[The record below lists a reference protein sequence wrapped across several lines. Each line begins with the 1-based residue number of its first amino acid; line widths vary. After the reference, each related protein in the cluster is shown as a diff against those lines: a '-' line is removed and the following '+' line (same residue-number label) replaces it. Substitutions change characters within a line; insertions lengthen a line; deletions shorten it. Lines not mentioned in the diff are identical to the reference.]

1 MEGKIM
7 LDETK
12 IENIKVKARANHVP
26 ILQDDSMQF
35 IQTLLEIKKPA
46 SILEV
51 GTAVGY
57 SALQF
62 SKHLKEGGKIVTME
76 LDENTANVARD
87 NIKELGMENV
97 IEVVNADAYEHM
109 KTLEGP
115 FDVVFID
122 AAKGQYMKYLEEA
135 LRLTKPGSLIIADNV
150 LLRGMVM
157 SDYNEHKHRTAV
169 KRLREYI
176 NAVTTNPNLVSCVL
190 DVGDGVAVSA
200 VK

>member
-1 MEGKIM
+1 M

-12 IENIKVKARANHVP
+12 LEQIKLKARQDHVP
-26 ILQDDSMQF
+26 ILQDNSLAY
-35 IQTLLEIKKPA
+35 IKTLLEIKKPE

-57 SALQF
+57 SALEF
-62 SKHLKEGGKIVTME
+62 SKHLKPNGRILTME
-76 LDENTANVARD
+76 LNKDTANIAKK
-87 NIKELGMENV
+87 NIQEMGMESI

-109 KTLEGP
+109 KTLVGP
-115 FDVVFID
+115 YDVVFID

-135 LRLTKPGSLIIADNV
+135 LRLTKTGSLIIADNV

-169 KRLREYI
+169 TRLREYI
-176 NAVTTNPNLVSCVL
+176 NKVTTDPNLVSCIM
-190 DVGDGVAVSA
+190 DVGDGVAVSV

>member
-1 MEGKIM
+1 M

-12 IENIKVKARANHVP
+12 IEKIKSEARANHVP
-26 ILQDDSMQF
+26 ILQDNSLQF
-35 IQTLLEIKKPA
+35 IETLLEIKKPE

-62 SKHLKEGGKIVTME
+62 SKHLKENGKIITME
-76 LDENTANVARD
+76 LDENTANIARN
-87 NIKELGMENV
+87 NIKDLGMEEV
-97 IEVVNADAYEHM
+97 IQVVNSDAYEHM

-135 LRLTKPGSLIIADNV
+135 LRLTRPGSLIIADNV

-157 SDYNEHKHRTAV
+157 GDYNEHKHRTAV
-169 KRLREYI
+169 TRLREYI
-176 NAVTTNPNLVSCVL
+176 HSVTTNPNLVSCVI
-190 DVGDGVAVSA
+190 DVGDGVAVSV

>member
-1 MEGKIM
+1 M
-7 LDETK
+7 LDMAKMEK
-12 IENIKVKARANHVP
+12 IKSKARENHVP
-26 ILQDDSMQF
+26 ILQDDSLQF
-35 IQTLLEIKKPA
+35 IETILAIRKPQ

-57 SALQF
+57 SALNF
-62 SKHLKEGGKIVTME
+62 SKYLKENGKIITME
-76 LDENTANVARD
+76 LDEEISNIARE
-87 NIKELGMENV
+87 NIKELGKENV
-97 IEVVNADAYEHM
+97 IQVVNSDAYTYM
-109 KTLEGP
+109 QTLNEK

-157 SDYNEHKHRTAV
+157 GDYNEHKHRTAV
-169 KRLREYI
+169 TRLREYI
-176 NAVTTNPNLVSCVL
+176 NSVTTNPNLVSCIM
-190 DVGDGVAVSA
+190 DVGDGVAVSV

>member
-1 MEGKIM
+1 MEGRIM

-12 IENIKVKARANHVP
+12 IEKIKVEARANHVP
-26 ILQDDSMQF
+26 ILQDVSLQF
-35 IQTLLEIKKPA
+35 IETLREIKKPA

-76 LDENTANVARD
+76 LDENTANIARS
-87 NIKELGMENV
+87 NIKELGMESV
-97 IEVVNADAYEHM
+97 IEVVNTDAYEYM
-109 KTLEGP
+109 KTLEGL

-176 NAVTTNPNLVSCVL
+176 NAVTTNPNLVSCVM
-190 DVGDGVAVSA
+190 DVGDGVAISV

>member
-1 MEGKIM
+1 M
-7 LDETK
+7 LDEIK
-12 IENIKVKARANHVP
+12 LENIKKKAREDHVP
-26 ILQDDSMQF
+26 ILQDASLQF
-35 IQTLLEIKKPA
+35 IKTLLEIRKPE

-57 SALQF
+57 SALEF
-62 SKHLKEGGKIVTME
+62 SKHLKENGKIITME
-76 LDENTANVARD
+76 LNENTANIAKQ
-87 NIKELGMENV
+87 NIKDMGMENV
-97 IEVVNADAYEHM
+97 IEVVNKDAYEHM
-109 KTLEGP
+109 TTLEET

-135 LRLTKPGSLIIADNV
+135 LRLTRPGSLIIADNV

-169 KRLREYI
+169 TRLREYI
-176 NAVTTNPNLVSCVL
+176 NAVTTNPNLESCVM
-190 DVGDGVAVSA
+190 DVGDGVAVSV

>member
-1 MEGKIM
+1 M

-12 IENIKVKARANHVP
+12 LEQIKIKAREEHVP
-26 ILQDDSMQF
+26 ILQDASLQY
-35 IQTLLEIKKPA
+35 IKTILEIKKPET
-46 SILEV
+46 ILEV
-51 GTAVGY
+51 GTAVGF
-57 SALQF
+57 SALEF
-62 SKHLKEGGKIVTME
+62 SKHLKENGKIITME
-76 LDENTANVARD
+76 LDETTANIARG
-87 NIKELGMENV
+87 NIREMGMEDV
-97 IEVVNADAYEHM
+97 IEVVNKDAYEHM

-135 LRLTKPGSLIIADNV
+135 LRLTKSGSVIIADNV

-176 NAVTTNPNLVSCVL
+176 AAVTTDSRLESCIM
-190 DVGDGVAVSA
+190 DVGDGVAVSV

>member
-1 MEGKIM
+1 M
-7 LDETK
+7 LDEIK
-12 IENIKVKARANHVP
+12 IEKIKNEARENHVP
-26 ILQDDSMQF
+26 ILQDASLQF
-35 IQTLLEIKKPA
+35 IETLLEIRKPE

-62 SKHLKEGGKIVTME
+62 SKHLKQGGKIVTME
-76 LDENTANVARD
+76 LDEKTANIARA
-87 NIKELGMENV
+87 NICDLGMEDV
-97 IEVVNADAYEHM
+97 IEVINTDAYEYM

-122 AAKGQYMKYLEEA
+122 AAKGQYLKYLEEA
-135 LRLTKPGSLIIADNV
+135 LRLTRPGSLIIADNV

-157 SDYNEHKHRTAV
+157 GDYTGHKHRTAV
-169 KRLREYI
+169 TRLREYI
-176 NAVTTNPNLVSCVL
+176 SSITTNPNLVSCVM
-190 DVGDGVAVSA
+190 DVGDGVAVSV

>member
-1 MEGKIM
+1 MEGRIM

-12 IENIKVKARANHVP
+12 IEKIKVEARANHVP

-46 SILEV
+46 NILEV

-62 SKHLKEGGKIVTME
+62 SKHLKEGGKIITME
-76 LDENTANVARD
+76 LDENTANIARG
-87 NIKELGMENV
+87 NIKELGMESV
-97 IEVVNADAYEHM
+97 IEVVNTDAYEYM

-115 FDVVFID
+115 FDIVFID

-135 LRLTKPGSLIIADNV
+135 LRLTKSGSLIIADNV

-176 NAVTTNPNLVSCVL
+176 NAVTTNPNLVSCVM
-190 DVGDGVAVSA
+190 DVGDGVAISA

>member
-1 MEGKIM
+1 MEGNVM

-12 IENIKVKARANHVP
+12 IEKIKSAARANHVP
-26 ILQDDSMQF
+26 ILQDDSLQF
-35 IQTLLEIKKPA
+35 IETLLEIKKPE

-62 SKHLKEGGKIVTME
+62 SKHLKEDGKIITME
-76 LDENTANVARD
+76 LDEATSNIAKQ
-87 NIKELGMENV
+87 NIKDLGMESV
-97 IEVVNADAYEHM
+97 IQVVNADAYEYM

-135 LRLTKPGSLIIADNV
+135 LRLTRPGSLIIADNV

-169 KRLREYI
+169 TRLREYI
-176 NAVTTNPNLVSCVL
+176 STVTTNPNLVSCVM
-190 DVGDGVAVSA
+190 DVGDGVAVSV

>member
-1 MEGKIM
+1 M
-7 LDETK
+7 LDMTK
-12 IENIKVKARANHVP
+12 IEKIKKEARENHVP
-26 ILQDDSMQF
+26 ILQDDSLQF
-35 IQTLLEIKKPA
+35 IETILAIRKPE

-57 SALQF
+57 SALNF
-62 SKHLKEGGKIVTME
+62 SKYLKENGKIVTIE
-76 LDENTANVARD
+76 LDEKTANFAKE
-87 NIKELGMENV
+87 NIKELGKENV
-97 IEVVNADAYEHM
+97 IRVVNSDAYTYMQKLDE
-109 KTLEGP
+109 K

-135 LRLTKPGSLIIADNV
+135 LRLTKSGSLIIADNV

-169 KRLREYI
+169 TRLREYI
-176 NAVTTNPNLVSCVL
+176 NAVKTNPNLVSCVM
-190 DVGDGVAVSA
+190 DVGDGVAVSV

>member
-1 MEGKIM
+1 M
-7 LDETK
+7 LDDTRMEK
-12 IENIKVKARANHVP
+12 IKNDARQNYVP
-26 ILQDDSMQF
+26 ILQDASLQF
-35 IQTLLEIKKPA
+35 IETLLEIKKPE

-57 SALQF
+57 SALHF
-62 SKHLKEGGKIVTME
+62 SKHLKEGGRIVTME
-76 LDENTANVARD
+76 LDEQTANIAKA
-87 NIKELGMENV
+87 NIKEMGMENV
-97 IEVVNADAYEHM
+97 IQVVNSDAYEYM
-109 KTLEGP
+109 KMLNDT

-135 LRLTKPGSLIIADNV
+135 LRLTKKGSLIIADNV

-169 KRLREYI
+169 TRLREYI
-176 NAVTTNPNLVSCVL
+176 NAVTTNPNLVSCVM
-190 DVGDGVAVSA
+190 DVGDGVAVSV

>member
-1 MEGKIM
+1 M
-7 LDETK
+7 LDKEKMEK
-12 IENIKVKARANHVP
+12 IKNEARQNHVP
-26 ILQDDSMQF
+26 ILQDASLEF
-35 IQTLLEIKKPA
+35 IETILEIKKPE

-62 SKHLKEGGKIVTME
+62 SKHLKENGKIITME
-76 LDENTANVARD
+76 LNEDTANIARE
-87 NIKELGMENV
+87 NIKELGKDNV
-97 IEVVNADAYEHM
+97 IEVVNSDAYEYM

-115 FDVVFID
+115 FDVIFID
-122 AAKGQYMKYLEEA
+122 AAKGQYMKYLEQA
-135 LRLTKPGSLIIADNV
+135 LRLTRSGSLIIADNV

-157 SDYNEHKHRTAV
+157 GEYNEHKHRPAV

-176 NAVTTNPNLVSCVL
+176 TAVTTNENLVSCVM
-190 DVGDGVAVSA
+190 DVGDGVAISV

>member
-1 MEGKIM
+1 M
-7 LDETK
+7 LDREK
-12 IENIKVKARANHVP
+12 MERIKNEARQNHVP
-26 ILQDDSMQF
+26 ILQDASLEF
-35 IQTLLEIKKPA
+35 IETILEIKKPE

-62 SKHLKEGGKIVTME
+62 SKHLKENGKIITIE
-76 LDENTANVARD
+76 LNENTANIARE
-87 NIKELGMENV
+87 NIKELGRDNV
-97 IEVVNADAYEHM
+97 IEVVNSDAYEYM

-115 FDVVFID
+115 FDVIFID
-122 AAKGQYMKYLEEA
+122 AAKGQYMKYLEQA
-135 LRLTKPGSLIIADNV
+135 LRLTKPGSVIIADNI

-157 SDYNEHKHRTAV
+157 GEYNEHKHRTAV

-176 NAVTTNPNLVSCVL
+176 TAVTTNENLVSCVM
-190 DVGDGVAVSA
+190 DVGDGVAVSV

>member
-1 MEGKIM
+1 MEGRIM
-7 LDETK
+7 LDEIK
-12 IENIKVKARANHVP
+12 IERIKIDARENHVP

-35 IQTLLEIKKPA
+35 IQTLLEIKKPS

-62 SKHLKEGGKIVTME
+62 SKHLKEGGEIITME
-76 LDENTANVARD
+76 LNENTANVARG
-87 NIKELGMENV
+87 NIKELGMDNV
-97 IEVVNADAYEHM
+97 IKVVNTDAYEYM
-109 KTLEGP
+109 KTLEGK

-135 LRLTKPGSLIIADNV
+135 LRLTRPGSLIIADNV

-157 SDYNEHKHRTAV
+157 GDYNEHKHRTAV

-176 NAVTTNPNLVSCVL
+176 NAVTTNPNLVSCVM
-190 DVGDGVAVSA
+190 DVGDGVAVSV

>member
-12 IENIKVKARANHVP
+12 IEKIKVEARANHVP
-26 ILQDDSMQF
+26 ILQDDSMKF
-35 IQTLLEIKKPA
+35 IQTLLEIKKPE

-62 SKHLKEGGKIVTME
+62 SKHLKEGGKIITME
-76 LDENTANVARD
+76 LDENTANIARN
-87 NIKELGMENV
+87 NIKELGMESV
-97 IEVVNADAYEHM
+97 IEVVNTDAYEHM

-176 NAVTTNPNLVSCVL
+176 NAVTTNPNLVSCVM

>member
-1 MEGKIM
+1 M

-12 IENIKVKARANHVP
+12 IEKIKNEARKNHVP
-26 ILQDDSMQF
+26 ILQDASLQF
-35 IQTLLEIKKPA
+35 IETLLEIKKPK

-62 SKHLKEGGKIVTME
+62 SKHLNENGKIVTIE
-76 LDENTANVARD
+76 LDANTAIIARE
-87 NIKELGMENV
+87 NIEDLGMEKV
-97 IEVVNADAYEHM
+97 IEVVNSDAYEYM
-109 KTLEGP
+109 TTLNEP

-122 AAKGQYMKYLEEA
+122 AAKGQYMNYLKEA

-157 SDYNEHKHRTAV
+157 GEYNEHKHRTAV

-176 NAVTTNPNLVSCVL
+176 NSITTNPNLISCVM
-190 DVGDGVAVSA
+190 DVGDGVAVSV

>member
-1 MEGKIM
+1 M
-7 LDETK
+7 LDEIKLEQIK
-12 IENIKVKARANHVP
+12 ISARENHVP
-26 ILQDDSMQF
+26 ILQDASLQF
-35 IQTLLEIKKPA
+35 IKTLLEIKKPE

-57 SALQF
+57 SALEF
-62 SKHLKEGGKIVTME
+62 SKHLKVNGKIITME
-76 LDENTANVARD
+76 LNEATANIAKE
-87 NIKELGMENV
+87 NIKDMGMENV
-97 IEVVNADAYEHM
+97 IEVVNSDAYEHM
-109 KTLEGP
+109 KTLEGT

-135 LRLTKPGSLIIADNV
+135 LRLTKSGSLIIADNV

-169 KRLREYI
+169 TRLREYI
-176 NAVTTNPNLVSCVL
+176 NAVTTNPNLESCIM
-190 DVGDGVAVSA
+190 DVGDGVAVSV

>member
-1 MEGKIM
+1 M
-7 LDETK
+7 LNETK
-12 IENIKVKARANHVP
+12 LEKIKTKARENHVP
-26 ILQDDSMQF
+26 ILQDASLAY
-35 IQTLLEIKKPA
+35 IKTLLEIRKPE

-57 SALQF
+57 SALEF
-62 SKHLKEGGKIVTME
+62 SKHLKENGKIITME
-76 LDENTANVARD
+76 LNEATANIAKE
-87 NIKELGMENV
+87 NIKDLGMENV
-97 IEVVNADAYEHM
+97 IEVVNKDAYEYM
-109 KTLEGP
+109 KTLTGQ

-122 AAKGQYMKYLEEA
+122 AAKGQYMKYLKEA

-169 KRLREYI
+169 TRLREYI
-176 NAVTTNPNLVSCVL
+176 KEVTTNPNLVSCVM
-190 DVGDGVAVSA
+190 DVGDGVAVSV

>member
-1 MEGKIM
+1 MEGRIM
-7 LDETK
+7 LDEIK
-12 IENIKVKARANHVP
+12 IERIKIDARENHVP
-26 ILQDDSMQF
+26 ILQDDSLQF
-35 IQTLLEIKKPA
+35 IETLLEIKKPT

-62 SKHLKEGGKIVTME
+62 SKHLKIGGKIITME
-76 LDENTANVARD
+76 LNEETANIAKK
-87 NIKELGMENV
+87 NIKELQMDDV
-97 IEVVNADAYEHM
+97 IEVVNTDAYEYM
-109 KTLEGP
+109 KTLTET

-135 LRLTKPGSLIIADNV
+135 LRLTKSGSIIIADNV

-157 SDYNEHKHRTAV
+157 GNYNEHKHRTAV

-176 NAVTTNPNLVSCVL
+176 SSVTENPNLISCVM
-190 DVGDGVAVSA
+190 DVGDGVAVSV

>member
-1 MEGKIM
+1 M

-12 IENIKVKARANHVP
+12 IEKIKNEARQNHVP
-26 ILQDDSMQF
+26 ILQDASLQF
-35 IQTLLEIKKPA
+35 IETLLEIRKPE

-62 SKHLKEGGKIVTME
+62 SKHLKDGGRIVTME
-76 LDENTANVARD
+76 LNEATANIARE
-87 NIKELGMENV
+87 NICDLGMEDV
-97 IEVVNADAYEHM
+97 IEVVNTDAYEYM
-109 KTLEGP
+109 KTLTGP

-135 LRLTKPGSLIIADNV
+135 LRLTCPGSLIIADNV

-169 KRLREYI
+169 TRLREYI
-176 NAVTTNPNLVSCVL
+176 NAVTTNPNLVSCVM
-190 DVGDGVAVSA
+190 DVGDGVAVSV